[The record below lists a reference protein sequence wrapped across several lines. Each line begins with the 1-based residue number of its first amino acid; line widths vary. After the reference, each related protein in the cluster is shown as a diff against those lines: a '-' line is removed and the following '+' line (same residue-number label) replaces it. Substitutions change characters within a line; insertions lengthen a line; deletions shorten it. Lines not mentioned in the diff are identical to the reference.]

1 MEHDISV
8 NPVRIVTPR
17 RFGDDRGWFSE
28 TYNEKSYHAIGLNHR
43 FVQDNHSLS
52 RARGTLRGIHFQ
64 TPPHGQHKLVRCVRG
79 RILDIAVDLRGSS
92 PTYGKW
98 VGAELSAENGRQLF
112 VPIGFGHAF
121 LTLEPDTEVI
131 YKVTD
136 YYAPECD
143 GGIRWNDPDIGV
155 EWDLSGAEPQ
165 LSNKDSAL
173 PFLRDF
179 DSPFAYD
186 GRPLTQLE
194 YQAGA

>member
-1 MEHDISV
+1 MQRDVSAH
-8 NPVRIVTPR
+8 PVKIITPR

-28 TYNEKSYHAIGLNHR
+28 TYNEKSFHALGLDYR
-43 FVQDNHSLS
+43 FVQDNHSMS
-52 RARGTLRGIHFQ
+52 RATYTLRGIHFQ
-64 TPPHGQHKLVRCVRG
+64 TPPHGQDKLVRCVRG
-79 RILDIAVDLRGSS
+79 RILDIAVDLRMGS

-143 GGIRWNDPDIGV
+143 GGLRWDDPDIGV
-155 EWDLSGAEPQ
+155 EWNMTGGEPKLSG
-165 LSNKDSAL
+165 KDAIL
-173 PFLRDF
+173 PLLRDF
-179 DSPFAYD
+179 QSPFPYD
-186 GRPLTQLE
+186 GSPLAPLE
-194 YQAGA
+194 Y